1 MFSLMFF
8 WLVVGDVGCSRPIRV
23 LHRWVDTMQ
32 DRHSNLDGVVV
43 VVDVANHAIL
53 DVDSILLLDDVLA
66 NFHLVDVVVVVVVVA
81 HLLDAGLLLFSANMM
96 FFWVLSTST
105 GVLVDVLSNVHGDA
119 DVPFSLLDADADVLV
134 EHFAVSS
141 VVADVLG
148 LLDVQFPSSFG

>member
-53 DVDSILLLDDVLA
+53 DVDSILLLDDDVLA
-66 NFHLVDVVVVVVVVA
+66 NFHLVDVVV
-81 HLLDAGLLLFSANMM
+81 LLLLWWLKIFIFLMLGFFFSPCRAW
-96 FFWVLSTST
+96 FSFWVLSTSCK
-105 GVLVDVLSNVHGDA
+105 VSVPLDVLSGFDCNGHGDA
-119 DVPFSLLDADADVLV
+119 DVPFSLL
-134 EHFAVSS
+134 
-141 VVADVLG
+141 
-148 LLDVQFPSSFG
+148 

>member
-1 MFSLMFF
+1 MFSLMLF

-32 DRHSNLDGVVV
+32 DRHPSLDGVVV
-43 VVDVANHAIL
+43 VVDVAGHAIL
-53 DVDSILLLDDVLA
+53 DVDSILLLDDDVLA
-66 NFHLVDVVVVVVVVA
+66 NFHLVDVVVVVVA
-81 HLLDAGLLLFSANMM
+81 HLLDVGLLLFSANMIFCLVM
-96 FFWVLSTST
+96 PTDVP
-105 GVLVDVLSNVHGDA
+105 VDVLLYAHDDA
-119 DVPFSLLDADADVLV
+119 DVPFSLLDVDADILV

>member
-53 DVDSILLLDDVLA
+53 DVDSILLLDDNVLA
-66 NFHLVDVVVVVVVVA
+66 NFHLVDVVVVVVVVVVA
-81 HLLDAGLLLFSANMM
+81 HLLDVDLLLFSANMM
-96 FFWVLSTST
+96 FFLVLSTD
-105 GVLVDVLSNVHGDA
+105 VFVDVLFLCSRRY
-119 DVPFSLLDADADVLV
+119 
-134 EHFAVSS
+134 
-141 VVADVLG
+141 
-148 LLDVQFPSSFG
+148 

>member
-23 LHRWVDTMQ
+23 LHRWVNTMQ
-32 DRHSNLDGVVV
+32 DRHSNLDGVVVVV

-53 DVDSILLLDDVLA
+53 DVDSSLLLDDDVLA
-66 NFHLVDVVVVVVVVA
+66 NFHLVDVVVVVVA
-81 HLLDAGLLLFSANMM
+81 HLLDVGLLLFSANMM
-96 FFWVLSTST
+96 FFWVLSI

-119 DVPFSLLDADADVLV
+119 DVPFSLLDVDAAVLV